1 MATEAHLD
9 KQTKGLSIF
18 EKYLTVW
25 VVFEAGKSIK
35 PVGLMLPDTLKSKK
49 EQPL

>member
-1 MATEAHLD
+1 MATEACID
-9 KQTKGLSIF
+9 KKAKGLSVF
-18 EKYLTVW
+18 EKYLTGWLVR
-25 VVFEAGKSIK
+25 EAGKSIK